1 MFRLSL
7 DCLITKEAAQVIDRA
22 VDDETLVIH
31 LPSGNYFSLNAVGTQ
46 VWISIDGK
54 RTVRELAEIVSAEYD
69 VDPERAQVDVLN
81 LINDLVSEGLVLV
94 EA

>member
-7 DCLITKEAAQVIDRA
+7 DSPITKEATQVIDRV

-69 VDPERAQVDVLN
+69 ADLERVQVDVLN
-81 LINDLVSEGLVLV
+81 LINDLASEGLVLV
-94 EA
+94 ET